1 MTSDFELG
9 PYTDMILVD
18 LQEAFD
24 TVNQNVLI
32 KKMELLRFS
41 GLNIIYQIGNSKFIL
56 RILCRSLKTSFA
68 EFFKEPF

>member
-9 PYTDMILVD
+9 LYTDMILVD
-18 LQEAFD
+18 LQKAFD

-32 KKMELLRFS
+32 KKMELLGFS
-41 GLNIIYQIGNSKFIL
+41 GLNINYQIGNSKFIL
-56 RILCRSLKTSFA
+56 KILSRSLKTSFA

>member
-41 GLNIIYQIGNSKFIL
+41 GLNIIYQIGN
-56 RILCRSLKTSFA
+56 
-68 EFFKEPF
+68 

>member
-9 PYTDMILVD
+9 LYTDMILVD
-18 LQEAFD
+18 LQKAFD
-24 TVNQNVLI
+24 TVNHNVLI
-32 KKMELLRFS
+32 KKMEFLGFS

-56 RILCRSLKTSFA
+56 KILSRSLKTSFA